1 MRQSFITYYH
11 TAAAAQQTPVK
22 PHTSIFAPRL
32 YGSNRVTLRQIAR
45 DVTPPIVSR
54 AIRKLRGKE

>member
-1 MRQSFITYYH
+1 
-11 TAAAAQQTPVK
+11 VK